1 MLFEDNV
8 ACIAQIKKGY
18 IKGYRTKHI
27 SPNFFYTMKSRRVVK
42 LMFNKYAQVIFSSQV
57 NQKVIVSTNVKF
69 LEDDYMIS
77 NKASSDTNWRA
88 LMTLPQ

>member
-1 MLFEDNV
+1 M
-8 ACIAQIKKGY
+8 GY
-18 IKGYRTKHI
+18 PKEIRGYY
-27 SPNFFYTMKSRRVVK
+27 FY
-42 LMFNKYAQVIFSSQV
+42 SQV

-69 LEDDYMIS
+69 LEDDYMMS